1 MRYELIDNQPRPIT
15 VVTING
21 RKISNPSDA
30 LLDANNIGYG
40 RRRIDPP
47 EVTDETKK
55 LLHSY
60 EIHADNITDVWTVT
74 DKTSAELIAL
84 YSAQIVDIY
93 NAAET
98 YKNDGKILYP
108 ATGKEY
114 IPRWVYEFYNAVL
127 IRLDDYFPTPDVT
140 IGITAVD
147 GTSDSMTKAE
157 FLTFYTYLTGTFMQA
172 TGTQNAE
179 IKVLTDKIK
188 ALRNE

>member
-30 LLDANNIGYG
+30 LLDANNIGYT
-40 RRRIDPP
+40 RTVIDPP
-47 EVTDETKK
+47 ELTDETKK

-60 EIHADNITDVWTVT
+60 AIEDGSIVDVWSVT
-74 DKTSAELIAL
+74 DKTSQELIDL
-84 YSAQIVDIY
+84 YTAQIVDIY
-93 NAAET
+93 NSAES

-114 IPRWVYEFYNAVL
+114 IPRWCYEFYNAVL
-127 IRLDDYFPTPDVT
+127 IGKDSYFPTPEST
-140 IGITAVD
+140 IDITAVD
-147 GTSDSMTKAE
+147 GTSDAMTAAE
-157 FLTFYTYLTGTFMQA
+157 FVTFYGYLVQSYMTTTA
-172 TGTQNAE
+172 TQNAE
-179 IKVLTDKIK
+179 IKALTDKIK

>member
-21 RKISNPSDA
+21 RQISNPSDA
-30 LLDANNIGYG
+30 LLDANNIGYT
-40 RRRIDPP
+40 RTAIDPP

-60 EIHADNITDVWTVT
+60 AIQDGSIVDVWSVT
-74 DKTSAELIAL
+74 DKTAAELIAL
-84 YSAQIVDIY
+84 YTAQIVDIY
-93 NAAET
+93 NAAEG

-127 IRLDDYFPTPDVT
+127 IGMSSYFPTPEST
-140 IGITAVD
+140 IDIAAVD
-147 GTSDSMTKAE
+147 GTSDAMTAAE
-157 FLTFYTYLTGTFMQA
+157 FVTFYGYLVQSYMTTTA
-172 TGTQNAE
+172 TQNAE
-179 IKVLTDKIK
+179 IKALTDKIK